1 MKYFYKYFT
10 ARVVL
15 LTLAMLLSSSLVA
28 WAQGTITIKGV
39 VRDAQKE
46 PLAGVSIRVK
56 GTTAGTTTTPTGD
69 YTLQNV
75 SRNATLVF
83 SYIGM
88 KKQEVPVSGRTTID
102 VVLEDDAQVAQEVV
116 VVGYGTQKKVNLTGA
131 VSSIDSKSLAARP
144 VQNVGQAL
152 QGMIP
157 GLNLSVGNSGGALNS
172 SLALN
177 IRGTG
182 TIGTGSNSSPLVLID
197 GSEGDMNSLSANDIE
212 SISL

>member
-1 MKYFYKYFT
+1 MKYFSKYFT
-10 ARVVL
+10 ARIVL
-15 LTLAMLLSSSLVA
+15 LILAMLLSSPLVT

-131 VSSIDSKSLAARP
+131 VPLSTRSPWLLAPCKMSGR
-144 VQNVGQAL
+144 
-152 QGMIP
+152 
-157 GLNLSVGNSGGALNS
+157 LS
-172 SLALN
+172 
-177 IRGTG
+177 RG
-182 TIGTGSNSSPLVLID
+182 
-197 GSEGDMNSLSANDIE
+197 
-212 SISL
+212 

>member
-39 VRDAQKE
+39 VTDTQKE
-46 PLAGVSIRVK
+46 PLVGVSIRIK
-56 GTTAGTTTTPTGD
+56 GTTSGTTTNASGN
-69 YTLQNV
+69 YTLQGV
-75 SRNATLVF
+75 SRNATLIF
-83 SYIGM
+83 SFIGM
-88 KKQEVPVSGRTTID
+88 KKQEIPVSGRTEIN
-102 VVLEDDAQVAQEVV
+102 VILEDDAKMTQEVV

-144 VQNVGQAL
+144 VQNLGQAL

-172 SLALN
+172 TMALN

-182 TIGTGSNSSPLVLID
+182 TIGSGSNSRASRC
-197 GSEGDMNSLSANDIE
+197 
-212 SISL
+212 

>member
-1 MKYFYKYFT
+1 MSPGH
-10 ARVVL
+10 RGR
-15 LTLAMLLSSSLVA
+15 SPSR
-28 WAQGTITIKGV
+28 GV

-144 VQNVGQAL
+144 CKMSGR
-152 QGMIP
+152 
-157 GLNLSVGNSGGALNS
+157 LS
-172 SLALN
+172 
-177 IRGTG
+177 RG
-182 TIGTGSNSSPLVLID
+182 
-197 GSEGDMNSLSANDIE
+197 
-212 SISL
+212 